1 MGLIENILTT
11 DMLGKVFA
19 FLCALFWAL
28 AVILFKKSG
37 EKMKPLT
44 LNLYKSL
51 VSTLLLIPVLII
63 AGVDLFPEGLIAR
76 DYLILIVSGI
86 LGIAISD
93 TLFFK
98 SLNLLGAGLTAIVD
112 CLYSPIIILLSFFIL
127 MNPVSYMELLG
138 GLLVISAILVA
149 ALKLKEKERSAR
161 DLLFGF
167 LYGALAMTVM
177 GLSVTIMKPVLD
189 RSSSLWVTELRL
201 ISGTIFLIIML
212 LLNRDRRELFVSLTK
227 RSNFKYAFPATI
239 LGSFFALILW
249 VSAFK
254 MTSINSAAILNQTN
268 TIFIVLFATLFLKE
282 KFTIRRLL
290 ATILGMGGSVV
301 VLLG

>member
-1 MGLIENILTT
+1 MGLIESMFTP
-11 DMLGKVFA
+11 DMLGKIFA
-19 FLCALFWAL
+19 FLCALLWAL

-37 EKMKPLT
+37 EKMKPLS

-51 VSTLLLIPVLII
+51 VSTLLLLPMLLIT
-63 AGVDLFPEGLIAR
+63 GVELLPDGLITR

-112 CLYSPIIILLSFFIL
+112 CLYSPIIILLSFIIL
-127 MNPVSYMELLG
+127 LNPVSFMELLG

-149 ALKLKEKERSAR
+149 TLKLKDQERSNR

-167 LYGALAMTVM
+167 LYGASAMAVM
-177 GLSVTIMKPVLD
+177 GFSVIIMKPVLD
-189 RSSSLWVTELRL
+189 RASILWVTEIRL
-201 ISGTIFLIIML
+201 IAGTIFLTFML
-212 LLNRDRRELFVSLTK
+212 LFKKDRKELFVSLIK

-254 MTSINSAAILNQTN
+254 MTSVNSAAILNQTN
-268 TIFIVLFATLFLKE
+268 TIFIVLFASLFLKE
-282 KFTIRRLL
+282 KFTIRRMM

>member
-1 MGLIENILTT
+1 MGFIEGMFTP
-11 DMLGKVFA
+11 DMMGKIFA
-19 FLCALFWAL
+19 FLCALFWAS

-37 EKMKPLT
+37 EKMKPLS

-51 VSTLLLIPVLII
+51 VSTILLIPVLII
-63 AGVDLFPEGLIAR
+63 AGTDLLPDGLIVR

-86 LGIAISD
+86 LGVAVSD

-112 CLYSPIIILLSFFIL
+112 CLYSPIIILLSFLML
-127 MNPVSYMELLG
+127 MNPVSLMELIG

-149 ALKLKEKERSAR
+149 TLKLKEKDRSAR

-167 LYGALAMTVM
+167 LYGAAAMTVM
-177 GLSVTIMKPVLD
+177 GFSVTIMKPVLD
-189 RSSSLWVTELRL
+189 RASSLWVTELRL
-201 ISGTIFLIIML
+201 IAGTIALIVMVFFSK
-212 LLNRDRRELFVSLTK
+212 DRRDLFLSLTK

-254 MTSINSAAILNQTN
+254 MTSVNSAAILNQTN
-268 TIFIVLFATLFLKE
+268 TIFIVIFASLFLKE
-282 KFTIRRLL
+282 KFTLRRLM

>member
-1 MGLIENILTT
+1 
-11 DMLGKVFA
+11 
-19 FLCALFWAL
+19 
-28 AVILFKKSG
+28 
-37 EKMKPLT
+37 
-44 LNLYKSL
+44 
-51 VSTLLLIPVLII
+51 
-63 AGVDLFPEGLIAR
+63 
-76 DYLILIVSGI
+76 
-86 LGIAISD
+86 
-93 TLFFK
+93 
-98 SLNLLGAGLTAIVD
+98 
-112 CLYSPIIILLSFFIL
+112 
-127 MNPVSYMELLG
+127 
-138 GLLVISAILVA
+138 
-149 ALKLKEKERSAR
+149 
-161 DLLFGF
+161 
-167 LYGALAMTVM
+167 MTVM

-268 TIFIVLFATLFLKE
+268 TIFIVIFATLFLKE

>member
-1 MGLIENILTT
+1 MGLIEGMFTP
-11 DMLGKVFA
+11 DMLGKIFA

-37 EKMKPLT
+37 EAMKPLS

-51 VSTLLLIPVLII
+51 VSTLLLIPVLIL
-63 AGVDLFPEGLIAR
+63 AGVDLLPEGLFAR

-86 LGIAISD
+86 IGIAISD

-112 CLYSPIIILLSFFIL
+112 CLYSPIIILLSFLIL
-127 MNPVSYMELLG
+127 LNPVSFMELTG

-149 ALKLKEKERSAR
+149 TLKVKEKERSTR

-167 LYGALAMTVM
+167 LYGAAAMTFM
-177 GLSVTIMKPVLD
+177 GFSVTIMKPVLD
-189 RSSSLWVTELRL
+189 RASSLWVTELRL
-201 ISGTIFLIIML
+201 IAGTIALIVMVMF
-212 LLNRDRRELFVSLTK
+212 NKDRRELFTSLIR

-239 LGSFFALILW
+239 LGSFLALVLW

-268 TIFIVLFATLFLKE
+268 TIFIVIFASFFLKE
-282 KFTIRRLL
+282 KFTFRRLL